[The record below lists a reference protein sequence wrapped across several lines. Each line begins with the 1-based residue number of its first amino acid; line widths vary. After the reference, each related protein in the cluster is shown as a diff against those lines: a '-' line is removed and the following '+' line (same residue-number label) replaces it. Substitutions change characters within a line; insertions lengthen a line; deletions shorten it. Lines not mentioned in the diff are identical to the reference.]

1 MGIYVTW
8 GNNHSPYDETNKNY
22 NSEWFKWDRYS
33 ENIKRGLILY
43 HETVEKMNGFQISSL
58 LYEYEDLRNTGFK
71 LLKKKPK
78 SKIIEMVK
86 DTLCEQ
92 TQNWGNYGDE
102 FSPSNNPYDL
112 EQIKK
117 ENSELSLDELYEEN
131 DYLKETII
139 ELKGYEETKE
149 NLNTIIWFEEQLKFN
164 TELIEIKFNQDE
176 ENISTKKK

>member
-8 GNNHSPYDETNKNY
+8 GKNHSPYDETNKNY

>member
-8 GNNHSPYDETNKNY
+8 GKNHTPYDETNKNY

-43 HETVEKMNGFQISSL
+43 HQTVEKMNGLQISSL
-58 LYEYEDLRNTGFK
+58 LYEFENLRNTGFK

-86 DTLCEQ
+86 DTLCVQ
-92 TQNWGNYGDE
+92 TQHWGNYGDE

-112 EQIKK
+112 DQIKK
-117 ENSELSLDELYEEN
+117 ENGELSVEELTDEINYLDESIR
-131 DYLKETII
+131 DFKE
-139 ELKGYEETKE
+139 YEETKE
-149 NLNTIIWFEEQLKFN
+149 NSNTIIWFEEQLKFN
-164 TELIEIKFNQDE
+164 YEWIEIKNKSDE
-176 ENISTKKK
+176 EEISTKKI